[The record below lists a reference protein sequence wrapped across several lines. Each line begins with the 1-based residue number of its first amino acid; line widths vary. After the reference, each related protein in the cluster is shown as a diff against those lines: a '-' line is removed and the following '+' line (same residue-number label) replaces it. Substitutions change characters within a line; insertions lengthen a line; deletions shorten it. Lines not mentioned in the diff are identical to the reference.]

1 MAPVQIVLCVE
12 DSQYIE
18 LLLRY
23 IRESEYAAKVRI
35 RAFSDVDMFMTYM
48 DKEEH
53 RGLVAAE
60 EVFLK
65 RWLHSENIKTARWVR
80 LSEEAEDYT
89 EGVTLAKYQPLHN
102 LLDQLSGMTGR
113 TTAPDITL
121 KEGQHAMITSVYSA
135 APGSGKSVT
144 AMNMA
149 KQLGLR
155 GQSVFYLNLEAASS
169 THLLRLERRQPAEN
183 GLSRLLYD
191 LQAAAEQKELP
202 VHPPSHYAV
211 YAEEIKADT
220 FEPPENF
227 NELLHM
233 TEQDALSLIAYIAGS
248 REYDH
253 IIIDGESGGQER
265 MRAALQVSDRIIWL
279 LTDDLP
285 CMHKTGLWMSYWQSH
300 DPRWYEQICSRISF
314 VMNRFTGSVMN
325 PLPMSGMELEGTLPY
340 VPSWKQVTSSEL
352 LWCSPI
358 FQRDILKLCRMPHDQ
373 AYAAGGVGM

>member
-23 IRESEYAAKVRI
+23 VRESEYAAKVRI
-35 RAFSDVDMFMTYM
+35 RAFSDVDMFMIYM
-48 DKEEH
+48 DSEEH

-60 EVFLK
+60 ETFLK
-65 RWLHSENIKTARWVR
+65 RWLHSDNIKTARWAR
-80 LSEEAEDYT
+80 LSEEADYHS
-89 EGVTLAKYQPLHN
+89 EGITLAKYQPLHT
-102 LLDQLSGMTGR
+102 LLEQLCSMTGR
-113 TTAPDITL
+113 SAPGVTL
-121 KEGQHAMITSVYSA
+121 KEGQYTVITSVYSA

-149 KQLGLR
+149 KQLGLK
-155 GQSVFYLNLEAASS
+155 GQSVFYLNLEAANS
-169 THLLRLERRQPAEN
+169 TRLLRLERKQMEEN

-227 NELLHM
+227 NELLQM
-233 TEQDALSLIAYIAGS
+233 TEQETLSLIAYIAGS

-253 IIIDGESGGQER
+253 IIIDGESGWQER
-265 MRAALQVSDRIIWL
+265 IKAALQASDRIVWL
-279 LTDDLP
+279 LTDDLL
-285 CMHKTGLWMSYWQSH
+285 CMHKTGMWTSYWQAH
-300 DPRWYEQICSRISF
+300 EPDWYEQIGSRISF
-314 VMNRFTGSVMN
+314 VMNRFNGSLLN
-325 PLPMSGMELEGTLPY
+325 PLPIMGIELEGTLPY
-340 VPSWKQVTSSEL
+340 VPSWKQVASSEL

-358 FQRDILKLCRMPHDQ
+358 FQRDILKLCRMSHDQ
-373 AYAAGGVGM
+373 AYAADGVGM